1 MSLLKVQNL
10 SLGYEGK
17 VIVSDISFTVNEG
30 DFLSIIGENGTGK
43 TTLVKGL
50 LGLVSKH
57 SGEIRLS
64 EGVSQSHIGYLGQKN
79 LVSKDFPASVYEI
92 VMSGFL
98 NSKRFGLF
106 YTKKQKQEATALME
120 RVGITKLRNRTFSEL
135 SGGQQQR
142 VLLCRAL
149 CATTKLILL
158 DEPTTGLDPIA
169 TSEFYSLLS
178 ELNKEGVTV
187 IMVSHDVTG
196 AIKMSSH
203 IFYLGKTESFF
214 GSTHQYLHSNVGKD
228 IMLQGCPCDSCAH
241 KEKEVKQ
248 NA

>member
-1 MSLLKVQNL
+1 LSLLKVWDL

-17 VIVSDISFTVNEG
+17 VIVNKLNFTVNRG

-50 LGLVSKH
+50 LGLINKF
-57 SGEIRLS
+57 SGTIELS
-64 EGVSQSHIGYLGQKN
+64 EGVSQSHIGYLSQKT
-79 LVSKDFPASVYEI
+79 LVSKDFPASVLEI

-98 NSKRFGLF
+98 NSNRFGLF
-106 YTKKQKQEATALME
+106 YSKEQKKEAAALME
-120 RVGITKLRNRTFSEL
+120 RVGITKIKNATFSEL

-149 CATTKLILL
+149 CAAKKLILL

-169 TSEFYSLLS
+169 SADFYNLLA

-196 AIKMSSH
+196 AIRMSSH
-203 IFYLGKTESFF
+203 ILYLGKDTSFF
-214 GSTHQYLHSNVGKD
+214 GTTHQYLHSNVGKGL
-228 IMLQGCPCDSCAH
+228 MLEGCPCDSCSH
-241 KEKEVKQ
+241 KVKEANKD
-248 NA
+248 A